1 MKFNINH
8 FAFIA
13 LAASALAGQ
22 ACTLTDED
30 DPYVDAPL
38 SIVVENPLIT
48 ADGNDYARIIVKEGD
63 REVTEGVTIYNAKTN
78 KPEELPDFR
87 FTTNTPGTYRFWAS
101 YKTKSTSAKDPAQI
115 TAISGKV
122 PVLPNDGAPNGLS
135 FERKLFFIQFT
146 GTGCGYCPIMTNLLR
161 EYAAAHDN
169 FVLAACHS
177 YNNTDPAYFSGGLTS
192 AMSISGFPTSIMNLD
207 KTLRFSTATNLSAL
221 EDMASKELSSSEALA
236 GLCASTTLDGNQIV
250 IKAGVKA
257 AVDGTFR
264 LGAWLLED
272 GIEAE
277 QANYNRVPGDFSIH
291 NNCLRATIGQSSAND
306 YFGEPVSL
314 KAGET
319 AEQFYIVTLN
329 EKWKRENCHVVVYV
343 TTANGNSFKVNNVID
358 CPVNASVAYKYN

>member
-1 MKFNINH
+1 MNRYLSILALLAML
-8 FAFIA
+8 FAA
-13 LAASALAGQ
+13 P
-22 ACTLTDED
+22 ACSLTGDD
-30 DPYVDAPL
+30 DPNDSSKELTVEVDN
-38 SIVVENPLIT
+38 ILIT
-48 ADGNDYARIIVKEGD
+48 ADGNSFAKFTVMYGD
-63 REVTEGVTIYNAKTN
+63 KDVSSEAKYYDADTN
-78 KPEELPDFR
+78 LPVELPGSR
-87 FTTNTPGTYRFWAS
+87 FSTNTPGSYRFWVS
-101 YKTKSTSAKDPAQI
+101 YKTLSSDIITI

-122 PVLPNDGAPNGLS
+122 PVLPNDGAPAGLE

-146 GTGCGYCPIMTNLLR
+146 GTGCGYCPIMTSLIR
-161 EYAAAHDN
+161 EYAAAHDD

-177 YNNTDPAYFSGGLTS
+177 YNNTDPAYFSGGITN
-192 AMSISGFPTSIMNLD
+192 AMSISGFPTSIINLN

-272 GIEAE
+272 GIEGE

-291 NNCLRATIGQSSAND
+291 NNCLRATIGQSNAND

-319 AEQFYIVTLN
+319 AEQFYLVTLD
-329 EKWKRENCHVVVYV
+329 EEWKGENCHVVVYV
-343 TTANGNSFKVNNVID
+343 TTANGNSYKVNNVID
-358 CPVNASVAYKYN
+358 CPVNASVAYDYAD